1 MSEQSSAGQ
10 EFNLRPTISVRW
22 RLQNSQKSAA
32 SIISFLS
39 LPVVYDSTSEP
50 SPVNPLLH
58 LFGANMKSLGQRV
71 RREPILT
78 HARIR
83 TQPVKHGANRSRR
96 AAEQEAHFMQ
106 GMRDDQVEQLA
117 VALCWSTPDTIA
129 SLEFRTG
136 ARISG
141 KRPWGF
147 QRLQPASQS
156 VTSNRLGCL
165 VESFPS
171 ASWHSGRLW
180 PSLLQPLT
188 NGKRGASSTDCL
200 LPCWIRSGIQTHSP
214 LYLYMAAKRKCIS
227 SMMRKFLC

>member
-1 MSEQSSAGQ
+1 
-10 EFNLRPTISVRW
+10 
-22 RLQNSQKSAA
+22 
-32 SIISFLS
+32 
-39 LPVVYDSTSEP
+39 
-50 SPVNPLLH
+50 
-58 LFGANMKSLGQRV
+58 
-71 RREPILT
+71 
-78 HARIR
+78 
-83 TQPVKHGANRSRR
+83 
-96 AAEQEAHFMQ
+96 MQ
-106 GMRDDQVEQLA
+106 GMRDDQVEQLLLLFVGPFPIRLLLSNSELA
-117 VALCWSTPDTIA
+117 HESP
-129 SLEFRTG
+129 
-136 ARISG
+136 G
-141 KRPWGF
+141 KRPGGF
-147 QRLQPASQS
+147 QRLQPASRS